1 MLPAGAELGA
11 FPGLGRMLHGRYE
24 SPPVRVVVRSSG
36 GGLMSADSKEPRL
49 PPGVPIDVA
58 PPDRRDTLRGV
69 GDPMDPDP
77 APPPTPEEER
87 RLRQEEFTV
96 PPQLWRRPPSGW
108 FRQFARAPEPPAAA
122 SPSEPKAAEGGATLE
137 APADHQAAH
146 PPSRSTRWLPLALI
160 ALAALALFAGWRL
173 LRTPAPSTVAVDPP
187 ATATSLSP
195 EPPPATATPAVAQPQ
210 PAPAAPSITPAP
222 PASAEIARPTKK
234 PAIAS
239 PPSSATAPSTSAPPS
254 SAHGP
259 IY

>member
-1 MLPAGAELGA
+1 
-11 FPGLGRMLHGRYE
+11 MLHGRYE

-49 PPGVPIDVA
+49 PPGLPIDVA
-58 PPDRRDTLRGV
+58 PAERRDTLRGV
-69 GDPMDPDP
+69 GDPMDPEP

-108 FRQFARAPEPPAAA
+108 FRQFARAPEPPAGA
-122 SPSEPKAAEGGATLE
+122 SPSEPKVAEGGATLE
-137 APADHQAAH
+137 GPAQHEAAH
-146 PPSRSTRWLPLALI
+146 PTSSPSRWLPVALI
-160 ALAALALFAGWRL
+160 AFAALALFAGWRL
-173 LRTPAPSTVAVDPP
+173 LRTPAPSAAAVNP
-187 ATATSLSP
+187 TATTSSLPP
-195 EPPPATATPAVAQPQ
+195 EPPTTTATPAVTEPQ
-210 PAPAAPSITPAP
+210 PAPAAPSIAPSP
-222 PASAEIARPTKK
+222 PASAELTRPIKK
-234 PAIAS
+234 PITAG

>member
-1 MLPAGAELGA
+1 
-11 FPGLGRMLHGRYE
+11 MLHGRYE

-58 PPDRRDTLRGV
+58 PAERRDTLRGV
-69 GDPMDPDP
+69 GDPMDPDS
-77 APPPTPEEER
+77 ASPPTPEEER

-108 FRQFARAPEPPAAA
+108 FRQFGRAPGTPAAP
-122 SPSEPKAAEGGATLE
+122 SPPEPKATEGGATLE
-137 APADHQAAH
+137 GPAEHEAAH
-146 PPSRSTRWLPLALI
+146 PTSSSTRWLPLALI
-160 ALAALALFAGWRL
+160 ALVALALFAGWRL
-173 LRTPAPSTVAVDPP
+173 LRTPAPIAAAVNPP
-187 ATATSLSP
+187 ATATSQPP
-195 EPPPATATPAVAQPQ
+195 EVPPATATPAVTESQ
-210 PAPAAPSITPAP
+210 PALAAPSSAPSP
-222 PASAEIARPTKK
+222 PASAELTRPIKK
-234 PAIAS
+234 PITAG